1 MKKLHKIMQLIAVSL
16 TINLIGIETLCAQDI
31 HGRIEVANNSITV
44 HKQNTDFV
52 KLPQLVG
59 SHSATD
65 ANTKELVADNLL
77 VQTETSPSLMP
88 VPNSPKVSENAV
100 NNKAI
105 AQITS
110 VSQLS
115 DVQPT
120 DWAYQALQ
128 SLVERYGVI
137 AGYSDGTFRGNQSLT
152 RYEFAAGLN
161 AALNRLNELI
171 AAGTADLVRQED
183 LATLQKLQ
191 QEFATELATLR
202 GRIDTLEARSA
213 NLEEQQFSTTT
224 KLNAQIITA
233 VSDTFGRSVGGDAP
247 SGSRA
252 RRDRD
257 RSQLYFA
264 DRGRLNFESSFTGK
278 DLLRVRL
285 EFGNF
290 LNSNGT
296 SQIASV
302 TGTGM
307 TRLNFDTDTNNDV
320 SIPHVRYYFPVSGSV
335 SFVVGPTGI
344 GYTDITD
351 TVTPASIADD
361 GNGIPSLFGEY
372 SPLFRRG
379 GGGAAVNW
387 YINKDLVLTLGY
399 LADNANLP
407 FEKNGVFDGGY
418 NALAHLVYYGK
429 QGAVGIAYSHSYTP
443 GGKVGLTG
451 GTGSVLAGSP
461 FGNSIATSGNIV
473 GAQGYYR
480 FSPQFQIH
488 AWGGYI
494 WATAKNSGF
503 SEISNGR
510 GGTDSLFVNNGDNA
524 NLWYGAIGVSFPDVG
539 GKGNLPGILFG
550 VPPRVSSSDVRK
562 EGDNAYHI
570 EAFYRWRLNDN
581 ISVTPGLWVILNPEN
596 NSKND
601 TQYVGVLRTT
611 FDF

>member
-1 MKKLHKIMQLIAVSL
+1 
-16 TINLIGIETLCAQDI
+16 
-31 HGRIEVANNSITV
+31 
-44 HKQNTDFV
+44 
-52 KLPQLVG
+52 
-59 SHSATD
+59 
-65 ANTKELVADNLL
+65 
-77 VQTETSPSLMP
+77 MP
-88 VPNSPKVSENAV
+88 VANSPKVSENAV
-100 NNKAI
+100 NNKAM
-105 AQITS
+105 AQLPS

-137 AGYSDGTFRGNQSLT
+137 AGYSDGTFRGNRSLT

-191 QEFATELATLR
+191 QEFAPELATLR
-202 GRIDTLEARSA
+202 GRIDTLEARTA
-213 NLEEQQFSTTT
+213 TLEEQQFSTTT
-224 KLNAQIITA
+224 KLNAQIIIA
-233 VSDTFGRSVGGDAP
+233 VSDTFGNRVGGDAP
-247 SGSRA
+247 RGSRA

-257 RSQLYFA
+257 ESQTYLA

-290 LNSNGT
+290 LNSNAT

-307 TRLNFDTDTNNDV
+307 TRLNFDTDSNNDL
-320 SIPHVRYYFPVSGSV
+320 SIPHVRYFFPVGESV
-335 SFVVGPTGI
+335 SFVIGPTGI
-344 GYTDITD
+344 GYTDITE

-387 YINKDLVLTLGY
+387 NINKDLILTLGY
-399 LADNANLP
+399 LADNPNLP
-407 FEKNGVFDGGY
+407 FEKNGVFNGGY
-418 NALAHLVYYGK
+418 NALAHLVYHGN
-429 QGAVGIAYSHSYTP
+429 QGAIGIAYSHSYTP

-451 GTGSVLAGSP
+451 GTGSLLANSP

-480 FSPQFQIH
+480 FSPNFQMH

-494 WATAKNSGF
+494 WATAENSGF
-503 SEISNGR
+503 SDISNGT
-510 GGTDSLFVNNGDNA
+510 GGTDSLLVNKGDNA
-524 NLWYGAIGVSFPDVG
+524 NVWFGAIGVSFPDVG
-539 GKGNLPGILFG
+539 GRGNLPGILFG
-550 VPPRVSSSDVRK
+550 VPPRVSSSDVRT

-581 ISVTPGLWVILNPEN
+581 ISVTPGFWVILNPEN
-596 NSKND
+596 NSRND